1 MIAVIMAGGS
11 GKRFWPLSRRKNPK
25 QFLRIV
31 SEMSMIQMTVDR
43 LLDKIHM
50 KDIYVVTSAPQASLV
65 SKHLPDLNKGN
76 IIIEPEGM
84 NTAPAIALSA
94 QYLSRKYNKN
104 ETMFVLPADSII
116 QNVDKFIK
124 SFEPAEKAS
133 DLGNLVTFGVEPTYP
148 SIGYGYIEGGENAE
162 FGLNVKSFKEKPD
175 ADTAKYFFDSGNY
188 FWNSGMFMWKIDT
201 ILNSFSKYLPKV
213 RTLLKEID
221 VIWEAEGVDA
231 DISYVYSQMPRIP
244 VDIGIMEQAEK
255 RVVVPVDYGWNDV
268 GGWKA
273 LHEITEKDGD
283 GNVFNCKH
291 ETVDSKDNY
300 IHSEKFVALIGV
312 NNLVIVDSPDILMIS
327 DADQSE
333 RVKDIV
339 TSLEQKSLDNLL

>member
-1 MIAVIMAGGS
+1 MAGGS
-11 GKRFWPLSRRKNPK
+11 GKRFWPLSRKKNPK

-50 KDIYVVTSAPQASLV
+50 KDIYIVTSASQADLV
-65 SKHLPDLNKGN
+65 RKHLPDLHKSN

-94 QYLSRKYNKN
+94 QYLSRRYNKN
-104 ETMFVLPADSII
+104 ETMFVLPADSVIGSI
-116 QNVDKFIK
+116 DEFIK
-124 SFEPAEKAS
+124 SFDPAEKAS
-133 DLGNLVTFGVEPTYP
+133 DLGSLVTFGVEPTYP
-148 SIGYGYIEGGENAE
+148 ATGYGYIEGGDQAE
-162 FGLNVKSFKEKPD
+162 YGLNVKSFKEKPD
-175 ADTAKYFFDSGNY
+175 SDAAMYFFDSGNY

-221 VIWEAEGVDA
+221 VIWEEEGIDA
-231 DISYVYSQMPRIP
+231 DISYVYSMMPRIP
-244 VDIGIMEQAEK
+244 VDTGIMEQADH
-255 RVVVPVDYGWNDV
+255 RVVIPVDYGWSDV

-273 LHEITEKDGD
+273 LYEIAEKDTD

-291 ETVDSKDNY
+291 EILDSKDNY

-312 NNLVIVDSPDILMIS
+312 NNLVIVDSPDVLMIS
-327 DADQSE
+327 EAHQSE

-339 TSLEQKSLDNLL
+339 ESLEEKSLNNLL